1 VLGCPVP
8 PSGRRQAG
16 PTAQQSTLRRTLGTA
31 RAVATSPTT
40 ARHPGNI
47 SVDLDLHLMLHPVRL
62 RDVQNLSAVWTSPPY
77 VLTRHFSAT
86 APSLPTEESA
96 ANPALSDLRSLLIR
110 DLPTSLT
117 VGESAKYIS
126 KRRQIFQ
133 CVPRQ
138 YEHDIDGPS

>member
-1 VLGCPVP
+1 MDQSALCSDQVQTPQLP
-8 PSGRRQAG
+8 PSC
-16 PTAQQSTLRRTLGTA
+16 LK
-31 RAVATSPTT
+31 
-40 ARHPGNI
+40 
-47 SVDLDLHLMLHPVRL
+47 
-62 RDVQNLSAVWTSPPY
+62 SA
-77 VLTRHFSAT
+77 LRHFSAT

-138 YEHDIDGPS
+138 YEHDIDGSS